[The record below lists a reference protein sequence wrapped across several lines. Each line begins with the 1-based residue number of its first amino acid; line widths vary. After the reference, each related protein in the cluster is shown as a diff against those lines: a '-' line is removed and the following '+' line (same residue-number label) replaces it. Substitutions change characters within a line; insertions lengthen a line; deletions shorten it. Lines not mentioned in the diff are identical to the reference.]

1 VLLRNIN
8 FSPRP
13 ESFQSHQMKKLHA
26 QTADSTCKLFAFVEF
41 NPELASCVPQPS
53 SFLFQ
58 CLLFWPHFGVC
69 WGAQKTAHFLHSSF
83 KFSLFSVSL
92 SLSFAVSVSVCV
104 HAEPF
109 CFLLALRCSSGAG
122 TAVDATPE

>member
-1 VLLRNIN
+1 MCVLLRNIN

-13 ESFQSHQMKKLHA
+13 ESFLSRQMKKLHA

-41 NPELASCVPQPS
+41 NPELASCVPQREQLS
-53 SFLFQ
+53 VSVSAFLASFW
-58 CLLFWPHFGVC
+58 CLS
-69 WGAQKTAHFLHSSF
+69 GAQKRAHFLHSSF

-92 SLSFAVSVSVCV
+92 LRRECV
-104 HAEPF
+104 YAEPF